1 MELQRTHFQAMN
13 FYDFKSGLAQQQ
25 SHIRL
30 KAAFGDEA
38 PSRTTIYDWFAEF
51 QRGRRSLEDIPRS
64 GRPAAATTDLQVAAV
79 QKLVDEDGRVTV
91 LQIAEEVGIS
101 SGSVSNV
108 LHNSL
113 GLSKVSARWVPH
125 MLTEEQKQRRVNWC
139 RSMLEKFDGGKL
151 NAVWE
156 IVSGDETW
164 VYCFDLETKQQSQQ
178 WIPVGQRP
186 PQKFI
191 RSRTIAKQMIAVFV
205 SRAGHVATIPLV
217 TQRTVTST
225 WYVRECLPLVLAAVA
240 KRRPRTRHRGL
251 LLHHDN
257 AAAHRAAATQE
268 FLHAERVHQLE
279 HPPYSPDLAP
289 CNFFVFPFVKSKLR
303 GVRFDTPD
311 LAVEAFLEHIEAIPQ
326 SEWASMFQKW
336 FQRMQKCIDNAGE
349 YFEKI

>member
-1 MELQRTHFQAMN
+1 MELQRTHFRAMI
-13 FYDFKSGLAQQQ
+13 FYDFKSGLNQQQ
-25 SHIRL
+25 SHNRL
-30 KAAFGDEA
+30 KAAFGNEA
-38 PSRTTIYDWFAEF
+38 PSRTTVYDWFAEF
-51 QRGRRSLEDIPRS
+51 RRGRRSLEDDPRS
-64 GRPAAATTDLQVAAV
+64 GRPATATTDIQVAAV
-79 QKLVDEDGRVTV
+79 RKLVEEDARVTV

-101 SGSVSNV
+101 SESVSNI
-108 LHNSL
+108 LHDSL

-125 MLTEEQKQRRVNWC
+125 MLTVEQKRNRVQWC
-139 RSMLEKFDGGKL
+139 RSMLERFDRGKS

-164 VYCFDLETKQQSQQ
+164 VYCFDPETKQQSQQ

-186 PQKFI
+186 PQKFV
-191 RSRTIAKQMIAVFV
+191 RSRTVAKQMIAVFV

-217 TQRTVTST
+217 TQRTVTAA
-225 WYVRECLPLVLAAVA
+225 WYVEECLPRVLAAVA
-240 KRRPRTRHRGL
+240 ERRPRTRHRGL

-268 FLHAERVHQLE
+268 FLQVEKIQQLE

-289 CNFFVFPFVKSKLR
+289 CDFFVFPLVKSKLR

-311 LAVEAFLEHIEAIPQ
+311 LAVEAFLEHIQAISQ
-326 SEWASMFQKW
+326 TEWASMFQKW